1 MNCIVKRLER
11 ILATEHWLPKS
22 HQTRS
27 AATAAT
33 FVAALVNISCTVT
46 AADFRPEIVT
56 WADNT
61 PEWNERLGVTLMR
74 QGCSSSPDKCVQWM
88 RASAKAQK
96 VSRWALSVGQEPSR
110 WPDAAL
116 EYSRLSLLD
125 PVLVEVDIDDFL
137 GTLKTWN
144 QSTGGRGAVVLADVT
159 QNLKHHNPRL
169 RFGVTIYE
177 DELDSPILASIP
189 IETRE
194 RVDRV
199 SLYLHYRGNAGSY
212 ASYVAKAR
220 RLFPRAEIWAGSYA
234 YDRISYLP
242 CIQSDSRP
250 CAEEEEIDLFRAS
263 LQIQTE
269 LLRAGTIAGIEF
281 YPGFFGKE
289 EQWSGW
295 DRKPICPPDRRQQ
308 CIDIT
313 RRMRKIVAEE
323 FQRADLPGES
333 IDDGA
338 R

>member
-1 MNCIVKRLER
+1 VNCIVKRLER
-11 ILATEHWLPKS
+11 ILAQEQWLTKS

-27 AATAAT
+27 AAKAAT
-33 FVAALVNISCTVT
+33 VVAALVNISCTVT
-46 AADFRPEIVT
+46 AADSRPEIVT

-88 RASAKAQK
+88 RASAEAQK
-96 VSRWALSVGQEPSR
+96 VSRWALSVGQEPSS
-110 WPDAAL
+110 WPATAL

-125 PVLVEVDIDDFL
+125 PVLVEVDIDDFV
-137 GTLKTWN
+137 GALKAWN
-144 QSTGGRGAVVLADVT
+144 VTTDGRADAVLADVSR
-159 QNLKHHNPRL
+159 NLKHYNPRL

-177 DELDSPILASIP
+177 DELASPILAEIP

-199 SLYLHYRGNAGSY
+199 SLYLHYRGNARKY
-212 ASYVAKAR
+212 ASYVAQT
-220 RLFPRAEIWAGSYA
+220 RLLFSRAEIWAGSYA

-250 CAEEEEIDLFRAS
+250 CTEEEEIGLFRSS

-269 LLRAGTIAGIEF
+269 LLRDGTIAGIEF

-289 EQWSGW
+289 EQWYGW
-295 DRKPICPPDRRQQ
+295 DRKPICPPDRRQR

-313 RRMRKIVAEE
+313 RRMRQIVAEE
-323 FQRADLPGES
+323 FQRKGLS
-333 IDDGA
+333 A
-338 R
+338 REP